1 MTVEKKKKASKTKK
15 PENAQKPVDTEK
27 SAGTIVLD
35 EQDSSFCDEVASLP
49 GGENIRK
56 CFACGTCA
64 AGCPVTSIDEAYNS
78 RSIIRQILLGMREK
92 VLRSPVIWFCLMC
105 YRCTARCPQE
115 VNFTD
120 IMRVLR
126 HLAIKHG
133 YAPAD
138 MLSSSDEVDRYAQMI
153 RRDLIQNTMEGRKQ
167 VVLEIKDI
175 IAQVDKGNTKNA

>member
-1 MTVEKKKKASKTKK
+1 MAVKKKALKAKKKTDTGRK
-15 PENAQKPVDTEK
+15 PSGTNKSDRTVTVDE
-27 SAGTIVLD
+27 L
-35 EQDSSFCDEVASLP
+35 DSSFCDEVASLP

-64 AGCPVTSIDEAYNS
+64 AGCPVTAIDESYNS
-78 RSIIRQILLGMREK
+78 RRLIRQILLGMRDE
-92 VLRSPVIWFCLMC
+92 VLRSPAIWFCMMC

-153 RRDLIQNTMEGRKQ
+153 RRDMIQNTMEGRKQ
-167 VVLEIKDI
+167 VVQEIKNN
-175 IAQVDKGNTKNA
+175 IAKVDKRNTKNA